1 MAKVVRFYETGGPEV
16 LRVEDAT
23 QHPGPGDVLLQVQAI
38 GLNRADSMFMHG
50 QFYEKTKLPARLGY
64 EAAGIVKEIGTE
76 VDPTWLGKR
85 ASVIPAF
92 SLNDYGTI
100 GEEVVIPSSALA
112 EYPSRLSPA
121 EGAAIW
127 MQYLTAYGTIMELGK
142 IQKGEFVFVTAASSS
157 AGLAALETIRAE
169 GGQSIAITRK
179 NDKRAEL
186 LALGANHVVVSEA
199 DDVQSRVDQ
208 ITGGKGVRIIVDA
221 VGGPLLQTLVSIAAP
236 AAVIIEYGVLSDH
249 PTAFPQFTLI
259 SKKLTIRGYWLAE
272 TTAEPSRRQ
281 KAQDYVLRRI
291 NDGSFQPRMDKV
303 FPFAQIVEA
312 YKYLESN
319 AQVGKIVVTVP

>member
-1 MAKVVRFYETGGPEV
+1 MARVVRFYETGGPEV

-23 QHPGPGDVLLQVQAI
+23 QHPGPGEVLLQVQAI

-50 QFYEKTKLPARLGY
+50 QFFEKTQLPARLGY
-64 EAAGIVKEIGTE
+64 EAAGIVKEIGAE
-76 VDPTWLGKR
+76 VDPAWLGKR

-92 SLNDYGTI
+92 SPNDYGTV
-100 GEEVVIPSSALA
+100 GEEVVIPSRALA

-121 EGAAIW
+121 EVAAIW
-127 MQYLTAYGTIMELGK
+127 VQYLTAYGTIVELGK
-142 IQKGEFVFVTAASSS
+142 IQQGEFVFVTAASSS

-179 NDKRAEL
+179 SDKRAEL
-186 LALGANHVVVSEA
+186 LAFGANHVVVSEA
-199 DDVQSRVDQ
+199 EDVQSRVDQ

-221 VGGPLLQTLVSIAAP
+221 VGGPLLQTLAAIAAP
-236 AAVIIEYGVLSDH
+236 AATIVEYGALSEH
-249 PTAFPQFTLI
+249 PTTFPQLTVI
-259 SKKLTIRGYWLAE
+259 SKNLTIRGYWMAETLAE
-272 TTAEPSRRQ
+272 SNRRQ

-291 NDGSFQPRMDKV
+291 NDGSFQPRIARV
-303 FPFAQIVEA
+303 FPFAQVIEA

-319 AQVGKIVVTVP
+319 TQVGKIVVTVP